1 MTKQELIKPN
11 NKNYKMQLGMHK
23 PSALCQVIYFD
34 DYKKGLFAYLNSTE
48 IDLINLILYKA
59 REHIITNNIDLKSQ
73 GCILDMNLNEISGI
87 FDKYVST
94 GYETLIDY
102 FRNIRSKE
110 IVINALHKDKHLE
123 LTYTSLIHKVKVSK
137 HCNSKYKKISLEL
150 DSEIVSL
157 MLDVKKFFTNMFLK
171 IQFSMETKYAKLL
184 YELLRDY
191 LGKDYNGVKIKI
203 IELDLL
209 LGLLNV
215 QNLDRYS
222 QFSYFNAEILK
233 KAIKEINEKSDIS
246 VAYEV
251 IKERPSPTDRLQV
264 TKIKFFMEKQSD
276 DRLAELGI
284 LDDNINRNKHH
295 IKSKSKLESLIK
307 KGYQVF
313 DEDMWIETDII
324 KNEAIYDAESKID
337 DWIIKTDE
345 EDQQAI
351 FKLIPQL
358 IDTGIDPTVYLDN
371 YIIKGIFTNNIFT
384 MNAIDSVN
392 ILNDAIDMFHENE
405 S

>member
-1 MTKQELIKPN
+1 
-11 NKNYKMQLGMHK
+11 
-23 PSALCQVIYFD
+23 
-34 DYKKGLFAYLNSTE
+34 
-48 IDLINLILYKA
+48 
-59 REHIITNNIDLKSQ
+59 
-73 GCILDMNLNEISGI
+73 
-87 FDKYVST
+87 
-94 GYETLIDY
+94 
-102 FRNIRSKE
+102 
-110 IVINALHKDKHLE
+110 
-123 LTYTSLIHKVKVSK
+123 
-137 HCNSKYKKISLEL
+137 
-150 DSEIVSL
+150 
-157 MLDVKKFFTNMFLK
+157 
-171 IQFSMETKYAKLL
+171 
-184 YELLRDY
+184 
-191 LGKDYNGVKIKI
+191 
-203 IELDLL
+203 
-209 LGLLNV
+209 
-215 QNLDRYS
+215 
-222 QFSYFNAEILK
+222 
-233 KAIKEINEKSDIS
+233 
-246 VAYEV
+246 
-251 IKERPSPTDRLQV
+251 
-264 TKIKFFMEKQSD
+264 MEKQSD